1 MSSVHVLPR
10 ITSEHVLPRIRPGA
24 LPEILAGLGKKIV
37 WFSLV
42 ATLFVFVSILL
53 TGIHP

>member
-1 MSSVHVLPR
+1 MTSVHVLPR
-10 ITSEHVLPRIRPGA
+10 VTSVHVLPHIRPGV
-24 LPEILAGLGKKIV
+24 LPDVLAGLGKKIV